1 MSFHHVLSTRRPV
14 VLHWPEYLMEGLSLG
29 LFMISACTFAAILE
43 YPAQGMDRSSV
54 GKLRSYAPGPIR
66 RTLGLCGGADDGP
79 YSDVRDPLGVQHQGA
94 EPLHRH
100 GRGHARHDLH

>member
-54 GKLRSYAPGPIR
+54 GKLRSYRARADTANSGPLWR
-66 RTLGLCGGADDGP
+66 
-79 YSDVRDPLGVQHQGA
+79 S
-94 EPLHRH
+94 
-100 GRGHARHDLH
+100 